1 MLTNVQVVV
10 ALGKIAFDT
19 YLSILKNRGE
29 IERLSDF
36 RFGHGTLYSSVFPA
50 LLGSY
55 HPSQQNTSTGKLTQ
69 AMLDDVFAHAAR
81 LIQSGPTPA
90 EPLR

>member
-1 MLTNVQVVV
+1 MV

-19 YLSILKNRGE
+19 YLSVLKNRGE
-29 IERLSDF
+29 IERLADF
-36 RFGHGTLYSSVFPA
+36 RFGHGVLYGNMRPA

-69 AMLDDVFAHAAR
+69 SMLDDVFARAAQI
-81 LIQSGPTPA
+81 IQSGQVPA
-90 EPLR
+90 VPRP